1 VYFFKNTVKNTYM
14 MPHRCILFATLF
26 FLTSMLHSYAQPGR
40 WQQRAEYKMDVD
52 FDITTHQYTGK
63 QDLVYYNNS
72 PDTLTRVFYHL
83 YLNAFQPG
91 SSMDVRSRTLPDP
104 DRRVRDRISKLG
116 PLETGYIKVGKLTQD
131 GVETKFE
138 TVETILEVEL
148 PSPILPGQKTV
159 LSMDFSAQVPI
170 QIRRTG
176 RNNREGIAY
185 SMAQWYPKMCE
196 YDYQGWHA
204 NPYIAREFYGVWGDF
219 DVTLHIDRKFVV
231 AATGELQNPEEIG
244 HGYELPGQRV
254 KQPKGDKLH
263 WHFIA
268 KDVHDF
274 VWAADPEYKHTTLK
288 RADGLVMHFFY
299 QENDKTRLTWDSLPK
314 IMDKAFDF
322 INRRYGQYSFKKYS
336 FIQGG
341 DGGMEYPM
349 ATLILGEGSLEG
361 LVGVS
366 VHELMHSWYQM
377 ALGSNEA
384 LYAWMD
390 EGFTDFATDEVIN
403 YLRSL
408 SLIPGEV
415 EAFPHAGNYESYFAL
430 AKSGQEEPLS
440 THSDHFRTNRAYSVG
455 SYSKGS
461 VFLKQLEYVIG
472 KQALD
477 QGLLR
482 YYSEWKMKHPNAN
495 DFVRVMEKVSGLELD
510 WYREYFVNM
519 TATIDYGIK
528 EAKVAADSN
537 AVIVLERTG
546 RMPMPLDLLITFKDG
561 KQEIINIPLQIM
573 RGHKP
578 SENPALPFQVAADW
592 DWVNPEYELRLQV
605 PLSQISAIEIDP
617 SLRLADLNRNN
628 NAVQVGQ

>member
-1 VYFFKNTVKNTYM
+1 MSLRSIFLAFLSLLL
-14 MPHRCILFATLF
+14 PILHA
-26 FLTSMLHSYAQPGR
+26 HSQPGR

-52 FDITTHQYTGK
+52 FDINTHQYTGK

-91 SSMDVRSRTLPDP
+91 SAMDVRSRTLPDP

-219 DVTLHIDRKFVV
+219 DVTLHIDRKFLV

-244 HGYELPGQRV
+244 LGYELPGQQV
-254 KQPKGDKLH
+254 KQPKGNKLH
-263 WHFIA
+263 WHFVA
-268 KDVHDF
+268 KNVHDF
-274 VWAADPEYKHTTLK
+274 VWAADPEYKHTTFK
-288 RADGLVMHFFY
+288 RADGLVLHFFY
-299 QENDKTRLTWDSLPK
+299 QENDKTRITWDSLPK

-322 INRRYGQYSFKKYS
+322 INRRYGQYPFKKYS

-377 ALGSNEA
+377 ALGTNES

-390 EGFTDFATDEVIN
+390 EGFTDFATDEVMN

-408 SLIPGEV
+408 SLIPGEA
-415 EAFPHAGNYESYFAL
+415 EDFPHAGNYASYFAL

-440 THSDHFRTNRAYSVG
+440 THADHFRTNRAYSVG

-472 KQALD
+472 KPALD
-477 QGLLR
+477 KGLLR
-482 YYSEWKMKHPNAN
+482 YYSEWKMQHPNAN
-495 DFVRVMEKVSGLELD
+495 DFIRVMEKVSGLELD
-510 WYREYFVNM
+510 WYKEYFVNM

-528 EAKVAADSN
+528 EATVAEDSS
-537 AVIVLERTG
+537 AVVVLERIG
-546 RMPMPLDLLITFKDG
+546 RMPMPLDVLITYKDG
-561 KQEIINIPLQIM
+561 KQELIHIPLQIM
-573 RGHKP
+573 RGHKA
-578 SENPALPFQVAADW
+578 SENPSQPFQVAADW
-592 DWVNPEYELRLQV
+592 DWVNPEYALRLQV
-605 PLSQISAIEIDP
+605 PLTQIATIEIDP
-617 SLRLADLNRNN
+617 SLRLADLNRSN
-628 NAVQVGQ
+628 NAVQIGQ